1 VLRVRGIE
9 SVGQSQRR
17 VRVEDDGRAAS
28 PASLK
33 LVSLY
38 AGRLLA
44 ENELP
49 GECRADGEG
58 VLIME
63 FPPTETTF
71 FYDGIVFAA
80 LDAFNNPNKNP
91 TITDLAP
98 VRDPPKK

>member
-9 SVGQSQRR
+9 SVSQSQRR
-17 VRVEDDGRAAS
+17 FRVEEDGRAAS

-33 LVSLY
+33 VSVY

-58 VLIME
+58 ALVME
-63 FPPTETTF
+63 FPPTDTTF

-91 TITDLAP
+91 TITDLMP
-98 VRDPPKK
+98 VRDPPRG

>member
-17 VRVEDDGRAAS
+17 FRVEDGGQPAS

-33 LVSLY
+33 LVSVY
-38 AGRLLA
+38 AVRLLA

-49 GECRADGEG
+49 GECRADGAG
-58 VLIME
+58 VLVME

-91 TITDLAP
+91 TITNLEP
-98 VRDPPKK
+98 VRDPPKQ